1 MRKNIIYTFCLI
13 ILLSMFTGCGSAN
26 KLKNETEFIEKLFPE
41 FGKFQVV
48 SYTFKQKKQGSF
60 LGNILLPITLDAEYI
75 IQGFA
80 LLDERK
86 AIEIFEGYSWEE
98 INFDLSKKV
107 KKFKFNKFLNLN
119 SNWFESK
126 EFSNKH
132 IYDRFKGI
140 VFVDQNK
147 KVVYFD
153 ILISY
158 PQILRLDVVDPS
170 EYRYETGEL
179 VMRGDLVT
187 TADSRK
193 GIVRSIIHKNSDEY
207 SRFEAPGALIGFET
221 GEIELWV
228 YVDGNLKLVSR
239 QDESMADKWG
249 KGNTVLI
256 RWRKPKN

>member
-119 SNWFESK
+119 SN
-126 EFSNKH
+126 
-132 IYDRFKGI
+132 
-140 VFVDQNK
+140 
-147 KVVYFD
+147 
-153 ILISY
+153 
-158 PQILRLDVVDPS
+158 
-170 EYRYETGEL
+170 
-179 VMRGDLVT
+179 
-187 TADSRK
+187 
-193 GIVRSIIHKNSDEY
+193 
-207 SRFEAPGALIGFET
+207 
-221 GEIELWV
+221 
-228 YVDGNLKLVSR
+228 
-239 QDESMADKWG
+239 
-249 KGNTVLI
+249 
-256 RWRKPKN
+256 